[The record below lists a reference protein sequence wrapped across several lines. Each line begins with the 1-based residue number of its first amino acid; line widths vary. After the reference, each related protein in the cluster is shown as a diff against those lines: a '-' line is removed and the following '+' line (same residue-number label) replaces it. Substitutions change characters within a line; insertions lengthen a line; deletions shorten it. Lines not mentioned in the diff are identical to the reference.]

1 MTDLLVPET
10 GQAAPIRHYGA
21 SLSGE
26 AFRALRV
33 RFPGRRVPDV
43 WAATAA
49 SRAQVLARLEHPP
62 LRSGSLS
69 TRQARHTGADRLL
82 RWLGTFPG
90 ETWQQR
96 WRASPAA
103 DRGADWV
110 QDPVAWLADSG
121 KHSRST
127 RAVLDVGLAIL
138 LCADVLRPDLDWL
151 VSNLGGRCWRE
162 LVAAHRDPEGFAELM
177 AKMDPA
183 LSQGARR
190 KALAQITLL
199 LIAKGGKVR
208 DIQVGDCLELREA
221 EARVLANGGRGRT
234 RFYAFL
240 RELGTF
246 PADAPPSLARIGR
259 FTGQSSV
266 EGLVDRYALQCRPV
280 RDLIVDYLAERQPA
294 LDYSSLDG
302 LSRSLSLYFWKNL
315 EDRHPGIDS
324 IRLAPEVAA
333 EWKTRLRTKAT
344 RRRLPDG
351 STSETTSL
359 REGYTKLLTNV
370 RAFYLDIAQ
379 WALEDP
385 SRWGPW
391 AVPCPISEAEIS
403 FKKTI
408 ARRKARMD
416 QRTRERRPLLPS
428 LVEAAARQLA
438 DARLR
443 LDAARSANPGS
454 TFTVCGQTFTK
465 AGRTGAPGG
474 DGSATAYDATRH
486 RWDLALSEQ
495 RAFWGWAAVEFLR
508 HTGCRIEEMLEVS
521 HHSITQ
527 YTLPDTGELIPL
539 LQIAPSKTDEERVL
553 VVSPELADVLSA
565 VVSRVRDSTG
575 MIPLVASYDYLERV
589 WNPPMPLLF
598 QWRFGGESRLISKN
612 TFRRAIDE
620 AMRAIRRPGSEEPL
634 GYTFHDFRR
643 IFTTEAILNGMPPHI
658 AQLILG
664 HKDINT
670 TMGYKAI
677 YPQEAISGHRAF
689 IARRRSLRPSE
700 EYRTPTDQEWEEF
713 LGHFER
719 RKVSLGECGRAYGTS
734 CQHEHSCVRCPLLR
748 IDPAQRPRLI
758 EIRDNLAAR
767 IVEAEQQ
774 RWLGE
779 AEGLRA
785 SLAHAQDK
793 LAQLDE
799 RARRTTTINLGIPVF
814 HEIVGREAV
823 ATLGPVVSAPDGIV
837 RP

>member
-1 MTDLLVPET
+1 L
-10 GQAAPIRHYGA
+10 
-21 SLSGE
+21 
-26 AFRALRV
+26 
-33 RFPGRRVPDV
+33 
-43 WAATAA
+43 
-49 SRAQVLARLEHPP
+49 
-62 LRSGSLS
+62 
-69 TRQARHTGADRLL
+69 
-82 RWLGTFPG
+82 
-90 ETWQQR
+90 
-96 WRASPAA
+96 
-103 DRGADWV
+103 
-110 QDPVAWLADSG
+110 AWLADHG
-121 KHSRST
+121 QRSRSA
-127 RAVLDVGLAIL
+127 RAILQGGLAIL
-138 LCADVLRPDLDWL
+138 LCADALRPDLEWL

-162 LVAAHRDPEGFAELM
+162 LVAAHRDPEGFAALT
-177 AKMDPA
+177 AKMDPS
-183 LSQGARR
+183 LSAGARH
-190 KALAQITLL
+190 KALAQVAVLV
-199 LIAKGGKVR
+199 IAKGGGVGNIR
-208 DIQVGDCLELREA
+208 VGDCLELREA
-221 EARVLANGGRGRT
+221 EARVLANGVRGRT
-234 RFYAFL
+234 RFYTLL

-246 PADAPPSLARIGR
+246 PVDAPPSLARIGR

-266 EGLVDRYALQCRPV
+266 EGLVDRYNLRSRPV
-280 RDLIVDYLAERQPA
+280 RDLIVDYLSERQPA
-294 LDYSSLDG
+294 LDYSSLDD

-315 EDRHPGIDS
+315 EDHHPGIAS
-324 IRLAPEVAA
+324 IRLSPEVAA
-333 EWKTRLRTKAT
+333 AWKERLRTKIT

-351 STSETTSL
+351 GMSETTSP
-359 REGYTKLLTNV
+359 RESYVKVLTNV

-385 SRWGPW
+385 ARWGPW
-391 AVPCPISEAEIS
+391 AVPCPISEAEVP
-403 FKKTI
+403 FKKAG

-416 QRTRERRPLLPS
+416 QRTRERLPLLPA

-443 LDAARSANPGS
+443 LDAVRSAKPGS
-454 TFTVCGQTFTK
+454 TFTVCGQALTK
-465 AGRTGAPGG
+465 AGKTGALGS
-474 DGSATAYDATRH
+474 DGSATAYDAAGH

-539 LQIAPSKTDEERVL
+539 LQIAPSKTDEERLL

-565 VVSRVRDSTG
+565 VVSRVRESTG

-598 QWRFGGESRLISKN
+598 QWRFGGESRPISKN

-620 AMRAIRRPGSEEPL
+620 AMQAIHRPGSGEPVV
-634 GYTFHDFRR
+634 YTFHDFRR

-677 YPQEAISGHRAF
+677 YPQEAINGHRAF

-700 EYRTPTDQEWEEF
+700 EYRNPTDREWEEF

-719 RKVSLGECGRAYGTS
+719 RKVSLGECGRAYGTN

-748 IDPAQRPRLI
+748 IDPAQRSRLI
-758 EIRDNLAAR
+758 EIRDNLTTR
-767 IVEAEQQ
+767 IAEAEQQ

-779 AEGLRA
+779 AEGLRV

-799 RARRTTTINLGIPVF
+799 RARRASTINLGIPVYR
-814 HEIVGREAV
+814 EIVGRTA
-823 ATLGPVVSAPDGIV
+823 ALPAGSSL
-837 RP
+837 